1 MRGGGGGGAVS
12 CKAPLS
18 FVTVVSG
25 DPRVWRPLRWVGST
39 AIHPTR
45 SIAPPPPTSPTAL
58 SCTHAQPAPPR
69 KRQRQ
74 RFRTLISSMFHVA
87 CVDVVGVGV
96 FVRSFAEVPCVLVLV
111 LVVFCC
117 FCLL

>member
-1 MRGGGGGGAVS
+1 M
-12 CKAPLS
+12 
-18 FVTVVSG
+18 FG
-25 DPRVWRPLRWVGST
+25 DPCVGWVQRRY
-39 AIHPTR
+39 TR
-45 SIAPPPPTSPTAL
+45 HVQSPRPPPTSPTAL

-74 RFRTLISSMFHVA
+74 PFRTLISSMFHVA
-87 CVDVVGVGV
+87 CVDVVGVGVGV

-111 LVVFCC
+111 LVLVVFCC